1 MAPTDQFQHKVA
13 VKYLEEP
20 NCFVFFCISG
30 ENLRSIAPSE
40 IVRTLEAPAQIKELI
55 EKAIARQVG
64 SVRIFVFYR

>member
-1 MAPTDQFQHKVA
+1 MAPTDQLQHKVVV

-20 NCFVFFCISG
+20 NCFFFCISG
-30 ENLRSIAPSE
+30 ENLRSIAPSD

-64 SVRIFVFYR
+64 SVRIFVFY

>member
-1 MAPTDQFQHKVA
+1 MAPTDQLQHKVVV

-20 NCFVFFCISG
+20 NCFFCISG

>member
-1 MAPTDQFQHKVA
+1 MAPTDQFQHKVVV

-20 NCFVFFCISG
+20 NCFFCVSG

-40 IVRTLEAPAQIKELI
+40 IVRTLEAPVQIEELI

-64 SVRIFVFYR
+64 PVIIIFVFYR